1 MIPRFSNK
9 RLTRECA
16 MPVGGPQWPLPIE
29 PGRGAH
35 APARSSQAPSP
46 FSGASQRGRLWP
58 MSATD
63 PADHRS
69 APTSNTRR
77 RLAQTAPVP
86 SRRTMLLLST
96 IAAGALAG
104 CSIWKRDI
112 GGTVLKSDQAR
123 TELTLE

>member
-1 MIPRFSNK
+1 
-9 RLTRECA
+9 
-16 MPVGGPQWPLPIE
+16 
-29 PGRGAH
+29 
-35 APARSSQAPSP
+35 
-46 FSGASQRGRLWP
+46 

-63 PADHRS
+63 SADHRS
-69 APTSNTRR
+69 APTFNTRR

-123 TELTLE
+123 TELTLEEAPDPNAAVSACDALGAALLSAATNKWS